1 MEDARKN
8 PEAGCLVNE
17 AGTRTASEVLRAK
30 ARDMHRD
37 AVNMERLAD
46 ETVYLS
52 AESATALFKLI
63 YKH

>member
-1 MEDARKN
+1 MEGAQKAE
-8 PEAGCLVNE
+8 PGCLVNE
-17 AGTRTASEVLRAK
+17 HNSRTVSEVLRAK